1 MLYDFWNK
9 KDKDE
14 LIEIILNST
23 DKSFKDEFGSLL
35 NDYNNLKKDY
45 DDKNKQLNAIKDK
58 ENESREH
65 LKLMAGLMPN
75 VKDLDPRYLMS
86 LEVKK
91 AKEKRMKA
99 VWKKPKD
106 SCKAVYNKLQ
116 RQNEAEEA
124 NDDVEVS
131 ENEVI
136 IQEGLD
142 AIDKIKNM
150 KQYIK
155 NKENEK

>member
-14 LIEIILNST
+14 LIEIILSNA
-23 DKSFKDEFGSLL
+23 DKSLKNEFRDLL
-35 NDYNNLKKDY
+35 DDYNNLKKDY
-45 DDKNKQLNAIKDK
+45 DEKNKELNIIKDK
-58 ENESREH
+58 ENENRER
-65 LKLMAGLMPN
+65 LRLMAGLVPE
-75 VKDLDPRYLMS
+75 VKDLDPSYVMS
-86 LEVKK
+86 LEAKK

-106 SCKAVYNKLQ
+106 SCKTVYNKLQ

-131 ENEVI
+131 EDEVI